1 MQKMNWSEKTVVIT
15 GGTGSFGK
23 EFTSLLLR
31 DCKPKKVIIFSRDE
45 MKQFAMKS
53 DGFDGSQIRYF
64 IGDVRDRERLYRAFY
79 GVDVVIHAAAMKQV
93 PTAEYNPF
101 ETIKTNVL
109 GAANVIDAAIDCGV
123 ERVIALS
130 TDKAAYPFKILGGI
144 GDGGA
149 VTTDDPDIARMVR
162 LLRYNGEDRA
172 TGEYHFHG
180 QTGLLDNLAAAVL
193 DVKLRYLENWIEHR
207 RKIAGLYRARLTGIG
222 EIRLPHFDESKQRDV
237 FQNYVI
243 RATERDRLRAHLEA
257 NGIETLIHWPRPMW
271 RHAGLGL
278 TDPHLPNT
286 ETLCRELLSLPM
298 SAETTEE
305 HVEIVSDSI
314 RSFYTHSRTRAARA

>member
-1 MQKMNWSEKTVVIT
+1 MNWTDKTVLIT
-15 GGTGSFGK
+15 GGTGSFGQ
-23 EFTSLLLR
+23 EFTALLLR
-31 DCKPKKVIIFSRDE
+31 EYRPKKIIIFSRDE

-53 DGFDGSQIRYF
+53 NGFDSRQVRYF
-64 IGDVRDRERLYRAFY
+64 IGDVRDRDRLFRAFY
-79 GVDVVIHAAAMKQV
+79 DVDVVVHAAAMKQV
-93 PTAEYNPF
+93 PTAEYNRF

-130 TDKAAYPFKILGGI
+130 TDKAAFPFKILGGI

-149 VTTDDPDIARMVR
+149 VTTNDPEIACAVK

-172 TGEYHFHG
+172 TGEYHLHG
-180 QTGLLDNLAAAVL
+180 QTALLDNVNAAVL
-193 DVKLRYLENWIEHR
+193 DEKLKHVEKWIEHR
-207 RKIAGLYRARLTGIG
+207 RKIAGLYRVCLAEIA
-222 EIRLPHFDESKQRDV
+222 EIRLPHFDEANQRDV

-243 RATERDRLRAHLEA
+243 RAAERDKLRLHLEA
-257 NGIETLIHWPRPMW
+257 SAVETLVHWPRPLW

-278 TDPHLPNT
+278 PDPQLTNT
-286 ETLCRELLSLPM
+286 VALCREVLSLPM

-305 HVEIVSDSI
+305 HVEIVTDSI
-314 RSFYTHSRTRAARA
+314 RSFYRPVRARAARA